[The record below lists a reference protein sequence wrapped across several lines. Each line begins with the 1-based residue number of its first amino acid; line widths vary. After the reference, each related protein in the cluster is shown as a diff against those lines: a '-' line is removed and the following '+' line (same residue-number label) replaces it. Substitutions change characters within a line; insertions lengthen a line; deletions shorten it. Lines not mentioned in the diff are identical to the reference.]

1 MSNKGRCTI
10 AVTTIVLL
18 LLIDQIIKVWVKLNM
33 NIGEEIVVFD
43 WFRISFIENRGMA
56 FGMEIGSKLFLS
68 LFRIVAVGGLTW
80 YIWKKIKEG
89 ARMGYIVVLSMIYAG
104 AAGNIFDSLFYGEI
118 FTASHPYYTDLPPA
132 QLVPWGEG
140 YASILMGNV
149 VDMFSFPLFH
159 GTFPNWFPV
168 WGGEDFTFFSAIFNF
183 ADACIS
189 VGVVVLFLF
198 YRNDFNNVKATPP
211 TAESIEEK
219 TENTEK

>member
-1 MSNKGRCTI
+1 MNNKKKCTI
-10 AVTTIVLL
+10 AAAIIVLL
-18 LLIDQIIKVWVKLNM
+18 LLIDQTIKVAVKLNM

-89 ARMGYIVVLSMIYAG
+89 ARMGYIVVLSMIYAR

-211 TAESIEEK
+211 TAENIEET

>member
-1 MSNKGRCTI
+1 MNNKKKCTI
-10 AVTTIVLL
+10 AAAIIVLL
-18 LLIDQIIKVWVKLNM
+18 LLIDQAIKVAVKLNM

-43 WFRISFIENRGMA
+43 WFRISFIENRGIA

-211 TAESIEEK
+211 TAESIEET

>member
-1 MSNKGRCTI
+1 MNNKKKCTI
-10 AVTTIVLL
+10 AAAIIVLL
-18 LLIDQIIKVWVKLNM
+18 LLIDQAIKIAVKLNM

-211 TAESIEEK
+211 TAESIEET

>member
-1 MSNKGRCTI
+1 MNNKKKCTI
-10 AVTTIVLL
+10 AAAIIVLL
-18 LLIDQIIKVWVKLNM
+18 LLIDQAIKVAVKLNM

-80 YIWKKIKEG
+80 YIWKKITEG

-198 YRNDFNNVKATPP
+198 YRNDFNNIKATPP
-211 TAESIEEK
+211 TAESIEET